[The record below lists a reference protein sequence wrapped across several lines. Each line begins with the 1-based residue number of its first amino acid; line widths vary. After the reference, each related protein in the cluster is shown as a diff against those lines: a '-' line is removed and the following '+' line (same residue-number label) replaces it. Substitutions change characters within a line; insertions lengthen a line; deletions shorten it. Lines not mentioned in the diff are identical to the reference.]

1 MAEPVGK
8 NAWVRIRPARIDDLD
23 ALLYLCAEHARY
35 EGCDYS
41 ADGKHAG
48 LLRALS
54 TSPPRLWLW
63 VAEVDEE
70 LVGYAAASREFST
83 WQACDFLHLDCL
95 YVSAAQRGAG
105 IGALLLQTVAR
116 HAQQCGLQEIQWQT
130 PAWNQDA
137 ARFYRRA
144 GATGK
149 SKLRFTWRPGSPNI
163 DASASSIP
171 G

>member
-1 MAEPVGK
+1 MAEPAREKAG
-8 NAWVRIRPARIDDLD
+8 VRIRPADIDDLD
-23 ALLYLCAEHARY
+23 AVLRLCAEHARH
-35 EGCDYS
+35 EGCEYS

-54 TSPPRLWLW
+54 MSPPRLWLW
-63 VAEVDEE
+63 VAQAADE

-83 WQACDFLHLDCL
+83 WQAGDFLHVDCL
-95 YVSAAQRGAG
+95 YVVAAQRGAG
-105 IGALLLQTVAR
+105 IGAALLQTVAR
-116 HAQQCGLQEIQWQT
+116 HAEQCGLQEIQWQT

-144 GATGK
+144 GATDQP
-149 SKLRFTWRPGSPNI
+149 KLRFTWRPGSSDI
-163 DASASSIP
+163 GASGSSIP

>member
-1 MAEPVGK
+1 MLEPAGRNVG
-8 NAWVRIRPARIDDLD
+8 VRIRSARIDDLD
-23 ALLYLCAEHARY
+23 ALLHLCAEHARHEGY
-35 EGCDYS
+35 EYS
-41 ADGKHAG
+41 AEGKHAG

-54 TSPPRLWLW
+54 MSPPRLWLW
-63 VAEVDEE
+63 VAEDDEE

-95 YVSAAQRGAG
+95 YVGAAQRGAG

-137 ARFYRRA
+137 ARFYRRI
-144 GATGK
+144 GATDQP
-149 SKLRFTWRPGSPNI
+149 KLRFSWQPNLPNI
-163 DASASSIP
+163 DATKPPIS